1 MPPTNRLVGWQNHTI
16 LMHGDHVNSSRAERT
31 PVTETTTIAPTGG
44 RERILREATKKFV
57 AAGYAAV
64 SMQQIADASGVTK
77 ATLYHHF
84 RDKEDLFLEVMRL
97 GMRRAHE
104 QLAAAAASGSTLR
117 DQLIAVA
124 MHHFGSERADL
135 QRLFADL
142 HQHVGEDGRQ
152 TFWETCERPWTFLES
167 SITAAIERGE
177 IAPID
182 PGFAS
187 RIVMGTIGSQVQAA
201 RYSSELPAPDA
212 ALAEQIIDLLLT
224 GLSPR

>member
-1 MPPTNRLVGWQNHTI
+1 MVRP
-16 LMHGDHVNSSRAERT
+16 ERI
-31 PVTETTTIAPTGG
+31 PVTDTTTIAPAGG
-44 RERILREATKKFV
+44 RERILREATEKFV

-64 SMQQIADASGVTK
+64 SMQQIADAAGVTK

-97 GMRRAHE
+97 AMRRAQD

-124 MHHFGSERADL
+124 IHHFGSERTDL
-135 QRLFADL
+135 QRLFGDL
-142 HQHVGEDGRQ
+142 HQHAGEEGKRA
-152 TFWETCERPWTFLES
+152 FWDTCDRPWTFLEPA
-167 SITAAIERGE
+167 IAAAIDRGE

-187 RIVMGTIGSQVQAA
+187 RVVLGTIASQLQAA

-212 ALAEQIIDLLLT
+212 ALAVQIIDLLLD
-224 GLSPR
+224 GLAPR